1 MAIPPKHFPPV
12 EGAAVPPPVPPAA
25 PAKPKSS
32 LPLHPGLTNAAQV
45 ALPLSADL
53 RAAYQHLYDLYESA
67 IQATS
72 DAATLL
78 LLNDAQS
85 DLDDILTKDNLY
97 ALNQDTTLF
106 GVLQTQIQ
114 STNDGLDELQKKIAL
129 VASHIAL
136 AGQILAAINK
146 VISLVPGL

>member
-12 EGAAVPPPVPPAA
+12 EDAVVPPPAA

-32 LPLHPGLTNAAQV
+32 LPLHPGLTNAAQI
-45 ALPLSADL
+45 ALPLPADL
-53 RAAYQHLYDLYESA
+53 RAAYRDLYDLYESA

-85 DLDDILTKDNLY
+85 NLDDILTKDNLY
-97 ALNQDTTLF
+97 ALNRDTTLF

-114 STNDGLDELQKKIAL
+114 STNDGLDDLKKKIAL